1 MARKK
6 RESDELYN
14 ARRRLRRQA
23 ARLRRDAE
31 RSSNELIRSQM
42 ESFASELER
51 AAKTSKDIKT
61 IEQQRSRI
69 SELGKIRER
78 TVGAS
83 REQFSRVYRSNLIF
97 QQQLNAAG
105 VKGAS
110 STISEREKDVFWMAT
125 KGLWTTGE
133 PISRDRRY
141 ERILEEFYLNP
152 EGSNQKHF
160 EAWLRSRGIN
170 PIEVTGSL
178 QLVFEYITQE
188 LNDPEEYESPELPY
202 EAYSSLILTVK

>member
-6 RESDELYN
+6 RTSDELYN

-31 RSSNELIRSQM
+31 RQSSDLVRSQM

-51 AAKTSKDIKT
+51 AAKTSKDVRTLEQQKQR
-61 IEQQRSRI
+61 IEQ
-69 SELGKIRER
+69 LGKIRER
-78 TVGAS
+78 TYGAS

-97 QQQLNAAG
+97 QQQMNAAG

-125 KGLWTTGE
+125 KGIWTSGE
-133 PISRDRRY
+133 NISRDQRY
-141 ERILEEFYLNP
+141 ERILEEFYFNP
-152 EGSNQKHF
+152 EGSNQRNF
-160 EAWLRSRGIN
+160 ERWLRSRNIN
-170 PIEVTGSL
+170 PADVMGSL
-178 QLVFEYITQE
+178 QMIFDYITQE
-188 LNDPEEYESPELPY
+188 LNDPAKYDEPELPY
-202 EAYSSLILTVK
+202 EEVGRVIITVK